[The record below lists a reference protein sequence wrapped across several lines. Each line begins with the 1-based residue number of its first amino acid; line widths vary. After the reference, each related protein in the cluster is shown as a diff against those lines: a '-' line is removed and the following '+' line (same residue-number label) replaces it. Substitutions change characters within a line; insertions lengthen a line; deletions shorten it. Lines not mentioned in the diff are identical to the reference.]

1 MKSRLAEPDDD
12 APWSSRPLAHPP
24 RLAQLPRAHAHSTRT
39 RWLPRPS
46 HPLRLSVR
54 SLPRL
59 AVLVLDASTRTT
71 IPRSLP
77 PLCTHSCAIE
87 LTAS

>member
-1 MKSRLAEPDDD
+1 MKSRLGEPDDD
-12 APWSSRPLAHPP
+12 APWSSRPLAYPP

-39 RWLPRPS
+39 RWLPPPS
-46 HPLRLSVR
+46 HPPRLSVR

-59 AVLVLDASTRTT
+59 AVLVLDASTRAT

-77 PLCTHSCAIE
+77 PLCTHSCAVE
-87 LTAS
+87 LTVS